1 MNLIR
6 TCFFYTIFYS
16 WTTIFF
22 IVFSPVKFFSRKF
35 VLKLSKFWTGSIIKL
50 TKVIL
55 KINYQIIGLENIPKQ
70 KFFLLV
76 SNHQCAWETFFYSFF
91 FNNSIFI
98 LKKEL
103 KKVPLMSRYFKKLGF
118 IFIERDKG
126 FKSIKHIINSIKL
139 VKRKGV
145 KVIIIFPE

>member
-70 KFFLLV
+70 KIFFACEQP
-76 SNHQCAWETFFYSFF
+76 SMCMGN
-91 FNNSIFI
+91 IF
-98 LKKEL
+98 L
-103 KKVPLMSRYFKKLGF
+103 
-118 IFIERDKG
+118 
-126 FKSIKHIINSIKL
+126 
-139 VKRKGV
+139 
-145 KVIIIFPE
+145 